1 MPIKYK
7 KKRKTVRGKTMRKK
21 TMRGKTVRGKTVR
34 GKTMRGKTVR
44 GKTVRGKTH
53 RTKRNI
59 FAGDPRRSSIRR
71 SSASNGNPF
80 DAKVDELKRDIH
92 DMFKYNRYG
101 ESLYMNDLNLL
112 LMIKS
117 EREVDKELADAFSL
131 KIKVATGEKSILDI
145 FNELITA
152 MRSDPRAD
160 QLSYSEVS
168 EIQDTIDNEFLN
180 QGILL
185 TDNGPELNP
194 YPRLYMVKYIID
206 LIEYLLKRG
215 EGTPKPDLE
224 MYIHEWLSQFKI
236 DIIDMAIQYMIDYNR
251 DLRKI
256 IQLLKDNISDREKI
270 IRRSQLIPT
279 HEIIEF
285 NRIKTY
291 YRNILT
297 VKRLLENLNEKISM
311 LSGATS
317 QDTSKIMDKFFKRD
331 GILFTPEEIAL
342 DICNNIANIIEYGI
356 LLVYRY
362 NSPALRNIYTEKD
375 LIDTNKDK
383 LNNILNIMS
392 ILKTVIYS
400 TYFPFSDED
409 CEKIFNKF
417 YR

>member
-1 MPIKYK
+1 MP
-7 KKRKTVRGKTMRKK
+7 KKRRTIRKK
-21 TMRGKTVRGKTVR
+21 I
-34 GKTMRGKTVR
+34 
-44 GKTVRGKTH
+44 H
-53 RTKRNI
+53 RKSHKKPYRKSHKNPRRISNI

-71 SSASNGNPF
+71 SSASYDNPF
-80 DAKVDELKRDIH
+80 DAKVNELRRDID

-117 EREVDKELADAFSL
+117 EREVDEELDRGFRL
-131 KIKVATGEKSILDI
+131 KINDRKSMEDIL
-145 FNELITA
+145 NELITA
-152 MRSDPRAD
+152 MHSDPRIAE
-160 QLSYSEVS
+160 LSHSEVA
-168 EIQDTIDNEFLN
+168 EVQDTIDNEFLN
-180 QGILL
+180 QVILL
-185 TDNGPELNP
+185 TDKGPELNP
-194 YPRLYMVKYIID
+194 YPRAYMVKYIID
-206 LIEYLLKRG
+206 LIQHLLKRG

-236 DIIDMAIQYMIDYNR
+236 HIIDMAIQHMIDYNR
-251 DLRKI
+251 DLRKVI
-256 IQLLKDNISDREKI
+256 EPLRVDISDREKI
-270 IRRSQLIPT
+270 IRQLQRNRNNPT
-279 HEIIEF
+279 YEIKEL

-297 VKRLLENLNEKISM
+297 VKQLLENLNEKISM

-317 QDTSKIMDKFFKRD
+317 QHTSKIMDKFFKRD

-362 NSPALRNIYTEKD
+362 NSPDLKNIYTEKD
-375 LIDTNKDK
+375 LIDTDKDK